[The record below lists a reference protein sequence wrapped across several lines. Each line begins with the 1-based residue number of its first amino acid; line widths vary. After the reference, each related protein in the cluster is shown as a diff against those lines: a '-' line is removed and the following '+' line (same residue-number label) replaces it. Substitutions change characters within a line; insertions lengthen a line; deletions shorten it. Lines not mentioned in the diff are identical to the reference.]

1 MPLPVRF
8 CETAGFSV
16 PLISSRTQAE
26 PFTSWGEKSWWNE
39 DDVVERT
46 RGIGR
51 TLDEVYSL
59 SEERGITTEAAA
71 LMLARARLSPA
82 STAAA
87 TSATPAAA
95 AASPV

>member
-1 MPLPVRF
+1 M
-8 CETAGFSV
+8 

-26 PFTSWGEKSWWNE
+26 PFTSWGREVLGWNE

-82 STAAA
+82 STAATT
-87 TSATPAAA
+87 TSAAPAAA